1 MLTTR
6 RRHIPAPHPLME
18 PYLRQAGLWYAAQ
31 VPFYEYD
38 NALISALVERWRPE
52 THTFHLPYGE
62 CTITL
67 EDVAYQLG
75 LRVDGQAVS
84 GCTGSWGRYHG
95 RDIWTICYDLF
106 GTVPSLDERDG
117 YSVFLSWFSTTFRD
131 LQADAPAETVIRHT
145 RAYIM
150 MMLGGFLMADKSGA
164 KVHLRWLPLLHDFEY
179 FGSFSWGSAVLA
191 TLYRNLC
198 RAVNMRVHDISG
210 CLALLQS
217 WAWFRIPALR
227 PPPAELTFPLAA
239 R

>member
-1 MLTTR
+1 MFMLLQPRRVLTTR

-117 YSVFLSWFSTTFRD
+117 YSVFLSWFSTTFRVYVQ
-131 LQADAPAETVIRHT
+131 QAEIV
-145 RAYIM
+145 
-150 MMLGGFLMADKSGA
+150 GGC
-164 KVHLRWLPLLHDFEY
+164 HDFC
-179 FGSFSWGSAVLA
+179 GKKLNRNRG
-191 TLYRNLC
+191 TLTRFLFNFFPQKSC
-198 RAVNMRVHDISG
+198 HPPTISV
-210 CLALLQS
+210 
-217 WAWFRIPALR
+217 
-227 PPPAELTFPLAA
+227 
-239 R
+239 